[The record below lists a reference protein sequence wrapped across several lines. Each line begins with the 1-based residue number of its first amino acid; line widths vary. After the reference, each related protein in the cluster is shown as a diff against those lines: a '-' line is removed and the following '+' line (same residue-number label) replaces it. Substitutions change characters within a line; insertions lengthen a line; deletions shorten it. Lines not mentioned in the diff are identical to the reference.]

1 MAHLRPYSGLLL
13 AALVLAASLTG
24 PAQALDEA
32 ERLMLV
38 GEKAYDDGL
47 YSLSRRMLERFLERF
62 PGDRRAGE
70 AMWPMPLPEDLRKGL
85 DSTVADIAN
94 VSGDR
99 SGGMLVAGLFLREFV
114 PAGVRWAHLD
124 IAGPAYNDG
133 GPYGYTAK
141 GGTGAAV
148 RTLVQ
153 IAADVA
159 EGKLA
164 GSPADGK

>member
-1 MAHLRPYSGLLL
+1 
-13 AALVLAASLTG
+13 
-24 PAQALDEA
+24 
-32 ERLMLV
+32 
-38 GEKAYDDGL
+38 
-47 YSLSRRMLERFLERF
+47 
-62 PGDRRAGE
+62 
-70 AMWPMPLPEDLRKGL
+70 MPLPEDLRKGL

-114 PAGVRWAHLD
+114 PAGVRWAPLD
-124 IAGPAYNDG
+124 IAGPAYNEG
-133 GPYGYTAK
+133 APYGYIAK

-153 IAADVA
+153 IAVDTA

-164 GSPADGK
+164 GGQAEGK

>member
-1 MAHLRPYSGLLL
+1 VTG
-13 AALVLAASLTG
+13 AA
-24 PAQALDEA
+24 EA
-32 ERLMLV
+32 V
-38 GEKAYDDGL
+38 
-47 YSLSRRMLERFLERF
+47 
-62 PGDRRAGE
+62 GE

-114 PAGVRWAHLD
+114 PDGVRWAHLD

-133 GPYGYTAK
+133 GPYGYIAK
-141 GGTGAAV
+141 GGTGSAV

-153 IAADVA
+153 IAVDVA

-164 GSPADGK
+164 GSPGDGK

>member
-1 MAHLRPYSGLLL
+1 
-13 AALVLAASLTG
+13 
-24 PAQALDEA
+24 
-32 ERLMLV
+32 
-38 GEKAYDDGL
+38 
-47 YSLSRRMLERFLERF
+47 
-62 PGDRRAGE
+62 
-70 AMWPMPLPEDLRKGL
+70 
-85 DSTVADIAN
+85 VADIAN